1 MVAVAAPALIK
12 LNYDEEYRRA
22 LLDSDLALADSG
34 LLVFLWRI
42 ATGRTLQKVSG
53 LAYLKALLAREEVRG
68 SIFWVLPSQAGME
81 KALEWLGQRG
91 FPTSLEDCYIAETSK
106 AEDYALLQQ
115 IERGK
120 PQNIIVAIP
129 GGSQEKV
136 GLYLRSYLL
145 YRPRIHCIGAALGF
159 LTGEERPIPDWAD
172 RYALGWL
179 WRIVSQ
185 PQMLLPRLGI
195 ACRVG
200 VMVLKYRSELPPL
213 RTRWV
218 DR

>member
-1 MVAVAAPALIK
+1 MAVAAPALIK
-12 LNYDEEYRRA
+12 LNYDEEYRRS
-22 LLDSDLALADSG
+22 LLDADLTLADSG
-34 LLVFLWRI
+34 LLVFLWKLV
-42 ATGRTLQKVSG
+42 TGRTLKKVSG
-53 LAYLKALLAREEVRG
+53 LAYLKALLGREEVRR
-68 SIFWVLPSQAGME
+68 SMFWVLPSQTARE
-81 KALEWLGQRG
+81 KTLEWLGRRG
-91 FPTSLEDCYIAETSK
+91 FPTSLEDCYVAAVSK

-115 IERGK
+115 IEQRK

-129 GGSQEKV
+129 GGSQEKM

-200 VMVLKYRSELPPL
+200 VMVLKYRSQLPPL